1 MDARALVHAAAGYV
15 KRNPDE
21 IVKAAVNAVSLRFGI
36 PIAALRYFVAQMKP
50 SKKAP
55 KEVEIGTKPPALTL
69 SGTVDAM
76 GTPIRASASVKIDD
90 IIVTADSIR
99 VTLRLR
105 DVKLALLAKSDSP
118 VATLIQSGALDLSKP
133 GNLVKFLPK
142 KPAAIVESEDDKIV
156 LELMKIPKIAENPR
170 VRKLLAVLTPVVGI
184 KVIETDED
192 HLYVALKATPLGILQ
207 VIDALRDKSV
217 A

>member
-1 MDARALVHAAAGYV
+1 MDARALVQAAAGYV

-21 IVKAAVNAVSLRFGI
+21 IVKAAVNLVSLRFGI

-50 SKKAP
+50 GKKAP
-55 KEVEIGTKPPALTL
+55 KDVEIGTKPPALTL
-69 SGTVDAM
+69 AGTVDAM
-76 GTPIRASASVKIDD
+76 GTPIRASASVKIDELR
-90 IIVTADSIR
+90 VSSDSIR

-105 DVKLALLAKSDSP
+105 DVKLALLAKSESP

-142 KPAAIVESEDDKIV
+142 KPPAIVEAEDDKIV

-170 VRKLLAVLTPVVGI
+170 VRKLLSVITPVVGI
-184 KVIETDED
+184 KVIETDAD
-192 HLYVALKATPLGILQ
+192 HLYVALKATPMGILQ
-207 VIDALRDKSV
+207 VVDAIRDKNV
-217 A
+217 